1 MNNPTKENS
10 RSIESNGDLSETASS
25 GKQDAR
31 ILFLFQAKIG
41 PVAMQLPVKVV
52 LNGLVGIAH
61 IRLELTNES
70 PFLGD
75 MELSFAGLPRVSLD
89 IVPLKLSL
97 AQVPGLSGIIQ
108 SSVDSALEM
117 YTMPKK
123 LEMNLGELLMGD
135 GIKRECDACGILLI
149 TIHSA
154 HDLERSDIKGKGDA
168 YARVNYTRTSTARTR
183 VTRVIK
189 DELNP
194 RWEQTFSLVVSP
206 QVLAALRSTGTDQ
219 SGEEGESVSVE
230 ILDSDST
237 SDDDFLGKATWS
249 LKEIMEEESV
259 GKMNRRQNTL
269 KGLEKNGKGSGTV
282 DWSIGFFEKQPLKGE
297 EEKCQEDEQKEELKH
312 KTKEE
317 IERHKKEVHADLL
330 TKTPPSSEPSLGLL
344 AIQIHGIS
352 SLRFKD
358 AESEES
364 FQEAPSS
371 YVEVLLSDRL
381 VFRSRTK
388 MDDAEPCFN
397 AMSEQVC
404 DWRVSSCIFVIRQNT
419 NAGKDGI
426 LGVVPIQLSSI
437 FQKASLVTDVY
448 PLAGGRASGRLHL
461 SLLFQSMKIPPSA
474 PRLPASVG
482 LLTVHSLEV
491 QAQRNEVIHRLEG
504 TSASF
509 STVSAKSHIP
519 SHCVEKVDDLSLDWK
534 MSRSLFMP
542 IYRRDAIAL
551 IIKLKTN
558 KSIRGKRTI
567 GIAVMWLNQIEDHK
581 SQKEHGKV
589 HTHELALWDATSNK
603 SNRKYLERNWSSI
616 SERDEASVGLKLM
629 GTLNVG
635 LDFSAGVTRFHR
647 EASHMAGDSS
657 KVYETWCAMRDAGL
671 TSTSLDDISDGEANG
686 DSSSSSSDE
695 TNDSHETKTKRLPLQ
710 ESGSHG
716 QLFNRLVRRG
726 DEQTT
731 SLKDEIKSKFS
742 RIENRFKTDND
753 KSKGVETEV

>member
-1 MNNPTKENS
+1 MHTDSAHMLVLSSRLLPPTKEDNEEARYNGGVRKHIQLEIAFAYRARGKRRGMNNPTKENS
-10 RSIESNGDLSETASS
+10 RSIQSNGDLSEVASQ

-70 PFLGD
+70 PFLGA

-97 AQVPGLSGIIQ
+97 AEVPGLSGIIQ
-108 SSVDSALEM
+108 QSVDSALEM

-135 GIKRECDACGILLI
+135 GIKRDCDARGILLI
-149 TIHSA
+149 TVHSA
-154 HDLERSDIKGKGDA
+154 HDLERSDVKGKGDA
-168 YARVNYTRTSTARTR
+168 YARVNYSRTSTARTR

-194 RWEQTFSLVVSP
+194 RWEQTFSLILSS
-206 QVLAALRSTGTDQ
+206 QVLAALRSTGTNQ
-219 SGEEGESVSVE
+219 SGEEGESVCVE
-230 ILDSDST
+230 ILDSDAA

-249 LKEIMEEESV
+249 LRDIMDEESA
-259 GKMNRRQNTL
+259 GKMNRRQDTL
-269 KGLEKNGKGSGTV
+269 KGLEKDGKGSGTV
-282 DWSIGFFEKQPLKGE
+282 DWSIGFFAKMPLQGE
-297 EEKCQEDEQKEELKH
+297 EEKTLEEKQKEEMKR

-317 IERHKKEVHADLL
+317 IERHKQQVHADLL
-330 TKTPPSSEPSLGLL
+330 TKTPPTFEPSLGLL
-344 AIQIHGIS
+344 GIQIHGIS

-358 AESEES
+358 ADSEEA

-371 YVEVLLSDRL
+371 YVEVLLADRL

-404 DWRVSSCIFVIRQNT
+404 DWRVSSCIFVVRQNT

-448 PLAGGRASGRLHL
+448 PLAGGKASGRLHL
-461 SLLFQSMKIPPSA
+461 SLLFQSLKLPRSA
-474 PRLPASVG
+474 PRLTASVG
-482 LLTVHSLEV
+482 LLTVHSIEV
-491 QAQRNEVIHRLEG
+491 QSQAQDAIYQLEG

-509 STVSAKSHIP
+509 GAVSAKVHIP
-519 SHCVEKVDDLSLDWK
+519 ARYAEKRSDQSLIWK
-534 MSRSLFMP
+534 MSRSLYMP

-551 IIKLKTN
+551 IVKVKTN
-558 KSIRGKRTI
+558 KSIRGKKTV

-589 HTHELALWDATSNK
+589 HTYDLALWDASSNK
-603 SNRKYLERNWSSI
+603 TSRKYLQRNWCSS
-616 SERDEASVGLKLM
+616 E
-629 GTLNVG
+629 
-635 LDFSAGVTRFHR
+635 FRF
-647 EASHMAGDSS
+647 
-657 KVYETWCAMRDAGL
+657 L
-671 TSTSLDDISDGEANG
+671 
-686 DSSSSSSDE
+686 
-695 TNDSHETKTKRLPLQ
+695 
-710 ESGSHG
+710 
-716 QLFNRLVRRG
+716 
-726 DEQTT
+726 
-731 SLKDEIKSKFS
+731 
-742 RIENRFKTDND
+742 
-753 KSKGVETEV
+753 